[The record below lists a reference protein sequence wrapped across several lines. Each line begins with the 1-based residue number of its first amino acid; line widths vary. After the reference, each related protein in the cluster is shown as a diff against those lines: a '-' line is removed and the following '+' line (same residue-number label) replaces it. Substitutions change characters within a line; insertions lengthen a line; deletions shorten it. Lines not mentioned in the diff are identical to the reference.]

1 MKNTYLKLSL
11 LIVICLTTFLGIQTC
26 NAQADPFPYDSFLN
40 KQPYFATNKTLA
52 TDSLFL
58 QDLKVIKHFVQLD
71 SIDVE
76 LLKPNILAALM
87 LEQVNAGKASTFQVL
102 INYFREFK
110 STIAYKDFRKGV
122 LLYRNME
129 GQKVN
134 LSNWEVDKELFVKLG
149 FTEADLEDFKE
160 YILNRAPKDI
170 SYKEA
175 YTGYMKEIAALK

>member
-1 MKNTYLKLSL
+1 MKNITIKLL
-11 LIVICLTTFLGIQTC
+11 LLVAFFFTTFQGIQTC
-26 NAQADPFPYDSFLN
+26 NAQDHSFPYDSFLN
-40 KQPYFATNKTLA
+40 KQPYFATHKTLP

-58 QDLKVIKHFVQLD
+58 QDLKVIKHFVQID

-87 LEQVNAGKASTFQVL
+87 LEQVNAGKAATFQVL
-102 INYFREFK
+102 INYFNEFK

-129 GQKVN
+129 GQTVN
-134 LSNWEVDKELFVKLG
+134 LSNWDVDKELFVKLG
-149 FTEADLEDFKE
+149 FTEADLEDFKD
-160 YILNRAPKDI
+160 YIINRAPKNI
-170 SYKEA
+170 NYKEA

>member
-1 MKNTYLKLSL
+1 MKNTYVKLSL
-11 LIVICLTTFLGIQTC
+11 LVVICFTTFLDIQTC
-26 NAQADPFPYDSFLN
+26 NAQDDPFPYDSFLK
-40 KQPYFATNKTLA
+40 KQPYFATHKTLS

-58 QDLKVIKHFVQLD
+58 QDLKVIKHFVMLD

-87 LEQVNAGKASTFQVL
+87 LEQANAGKATTFQVL
-102 INYFREFK
+102 INYFKEFK

-149 FTEADLEDFKE
+149 FTEADLEDFQD
-160 YILNRAPKDI
+160 YILNRAPKNI
-170 SYKEA
+170 NYKEA